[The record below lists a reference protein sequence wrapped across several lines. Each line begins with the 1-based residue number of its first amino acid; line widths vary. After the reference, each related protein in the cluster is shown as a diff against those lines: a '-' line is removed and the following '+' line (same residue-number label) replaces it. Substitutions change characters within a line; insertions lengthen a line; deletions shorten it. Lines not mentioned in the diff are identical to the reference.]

1 VAKHSVAS
9 KAPASGDLAPSVPTA
24 ESAPSATAPDRP
36 RGRRVRR
43 RWLALLVGLLA
54 IGAVVALQV
63 PQWLFPAPTK
73 TVWQEITA
81 GIQDGT
87 VPKQTALQAFAYVYK
102 VNIPGV
108 TVPQG
113 RDDSDK
119 PTSGSGVMR
128 WVQANWDGLTP
139 DQQAVINRY
148 LVTDPSYKK
157 IEASQ
162 APGATTSPAAVTS
175 GGAAKPE
182 FRLLSIPKYSPINL
196 TMAPDSPPDLSNAM
210 AVDLAADIARLGPE
224 LGMPVITPGSLA
236 LPNIELIMSDVDG
249 AGALLETHATM
260 LFGHYEP
267 CEVTAYKNAWQN
279 EQVTGSGGISDALHA
294 EITHEAVHCYQ
305 RVIWGSLATANQI
318 PSWIVE
324 GTALYLA
331 AMDTGITEPMVPST
345 WRNHY
350 LTPEQPLT
358 DRSYDAIGY
367 YSLLTHE
374 GRGLWGLMRPA
385 WQAAAAATTG
395 PERSNA
401 FIAVLNGDGP
411 DIRNNWAASYLREGS
426 WNDPWV
432 MYGPGLPADAKVI
445 RHDAKAEPAPGQT
458 GSLLARSNTVLNVS
472 ASSGEVVT
480 VTTDGLASV
489 HDNSGNFAVAFQ
501 TQSFCTVAGGCVC
514 PQGTLLQ
521 GKDVTSLKL
530 TIPFVAAFNAPS
542 GGSTYS
548 IVANKLDD
556 LCKRAATPAPKSSG
570 PSKPCG
576 TSCTSSNGDPHMLTV
591 SQQNYAFQAA
601 GEFTL
606 LRSTDGS
613 VDIQARQEP
622 YKTSGHVSIN
632 TAIAAKAGSHR
643 VGVYVTDAGLQP
655 RVNGAIVD
663 LSAGPKDLGGGA
675 LISAIGNGFEIDFPD
690 GTKVW
695 ALSVGQYGINVQ
707 IRPSDGLKASG
718 VGLLGA
724 VIPGG
729 MGLPALPD
737 GTRLPAATDA
747 QQRHNV
753 LYGQFADAWRVT
765 DSTTLFDYDSGKSTA
780 SYTDK
785 SYPADTKDLA
795 LTDLTSDQQAAG
807 NSACSAITDAGLHD
821 NCVFDVGVTG
831 QTGFADGYGAT
842 QTFYDSGIVAPTVS
856 TAPATPAPSVVS
868 GAVTVT
874 GATGLGGYAIGPDNT
889 VYLSVQTGT
898 NKYSLISF
906 DPKAGTILKQVDV
919 PRETSV
925 HYAAGSVWLPGLKTD
940 ATGDSCSITRF
951 DAGTLTELATI
962 PVPCTAFY
970 TAGPIA
976 SDGAAIWFVD
986 DSKYDSSTNKGGVIA
1001 RIDPQT
1007 NAPGASVPL
1016 PSENGYLA
1024 DSQGAVFYSDSKQ
1037 NYYRLTTGSTTL
1049 DSLGT
1054 LSSGALPAG
1063 TGLWVQSSGGKS
1075 AQYVTQAGAPQATL
1089 QIDGGLLGGDASAA
1103 YIEVGGYNAA
1113 GVSENQLWRYP
1124 IDGSTPTQIA
1134 SAPMIDGS
1142 PLDYSGSPLLISN
1155 ANGVLK
1161 IWTINNGT
1169 TPPVL
1174 LQWTPL
1180 H

>member
-9 KAPASGDLAPSVPTA
+9 KEPASGDLAPSDPAA
-24 ESAPSATAPDRP
+24 ESAPSATTPDRP

-54 IGAVVALQV
+54 IGAVVAVEL
-63 PQWLFPAPTK
+63 PQFLSPAQKYTS
-73 TVWQEITA
+73 TVWQTITD
-81 GIQDGT
+81 GITDGT
-87 VPKQTALQAFAYVYK
+87 VPKQTALEAFAYVYRTE
-102 VNIPGV
+102 IPGV
-108 TVPQG
+108 TVPKG
-113 RDDSDK
+113 IEGGDE
-119 PTSGSGVMR
+119 PTSGTGVMS
-128 WVQANWDGLTP
+128 WVQANWSALTL

-148 LVTDPSYKK
+148 LPPATQAGTVPMTAAATDT
-157 IEASQ
+157 ASS
-162 APGATTSPAAVTS
+162 GAVQPIFQLDNVASAW
-175 GGAAKPE
+175 
-182 FRLLSIPKYSPINL
+182 PINVDV
-196 TMAPDSPPDLSNAM
+196 APDVPNGLALAM
-210 AVDLAADIARLGPE
+210 ADEVAADIAHIGPKLGLPT
-224 LGMPVITPGSLA
+224 ITRGSSIV
-236 LPNIELIMSDVDG
+236 PNIELDVSDTDG
-249 AGALLETHATM
+249 GDALLLTQASDF
-260 LFGHYEP
+260 LGHYEP
-267 CEVTAYKNAWQN
+267 CEMTAYKGSWAN
-279 EQVTGSGGISDALHA
+279 ESATSGGGVSARLHVL
-294 EITHEAVHCYQ
+294 ITHEVIHCYQ
-305 RVIWGSLATANQI
+305 NVVWGSRATADLI
-318 PSWIVE
+318 PAWITE
-324 GTALYLA
+324 GTAMYLA
-331 AMDTGITEPMVPST
+331 ADDTSIAEPILGKT
-345 WRNHY
+345 WQDGYFGRDE
-350 LTPEQPLT
+350 TALT
-358 DRSYDAIGY
+358 DRTYDSFGY
-367 YSLLTHE
+367 FALLAHD
-374 GRGLWGLMRPA
+374 GRDMWKQIVQA
-385 WQAAAAATTG
+385 WQAAAQG
-395 PERSNA
+395 PARSSA
-401 FIAVLNGDGP
+401 FIAVLGGDNP
-411 DIRNNWAASYLREGS
+411 EILKSWAESYLRRSDWG
-426 WNDPWV
+426 DPWV
-432 MYGPGLPADAKVI
+432 AYGFGLPDSTQVVKHPVQAQAS
-445 RHDAKAEPAPGQT
+445 PGWI
-458 GSLLARSNTVLNVS
+458 GSVNSLANTVLNVN
-472 ASSGEVVT
+472 ATSGEVVT
-480 VTTDGLASV
+480 ITTDGWASV
-489 HDNSGNFAVAFQ
+489 HDDNGNSTTGFQ
-501 TQSFCTVAGGCVC
+501 GQSFCTVNGGCIC
-514 PQGTLLQ
+514 PQGTLLAGQ
-521 GKDVTSLKL
+521 NVAAQNL
-530 TIPFVAAFNAPS
+530 TIPFVATFNGPA

-548 IVANKLDD
+548 IIANKLDE
-556 LCKRAATPAPKSSG
+556 LCKRPATAAPKSSG
-570 PSKPCG
+570 PSRPCG

-606 LRSTDGS
+606 LRSSDGS

-622 YKTSGHVSIN
+622 FGTSGYVATN

-643 VGVYVTDAGLQP
+643 VGVYVTGAGLQAH
-655 RVNGAIVD
+655 VDGAVAD
-663 LSAGPKDLGGGA
+663 LSAGPTDLGSGA
-675 LISAIGNGFEIDFPD
+675 RISAIGNGFEIDFPD

-747 QQRHNV
+747 HQRHNV

-795 LTDLTSDQQAAG
+795 LTDLTSGQQAAG
-807 NSACSAITDAGLHD
+807 NSACSAINDAALHD
-821 NCVFDVGVTG
+821 DCVFDVGVTG
-831 QTGFADGYGAT
+831 ETGFADSYGAT
-842 QTFYDSGIVAPTVS
+842 QTFYDSGIVAPTAS
-856 TAPATPAPSVVS
+856 TAPETPAPSVVS

-889 VYLSVQTGT
+889 IYLSVQTGT

-951 DAGTLTELATI
+951 DAGTLTEQATI

-986 DSKYDSSTNKGGVIA
+986 DSKYDSSTNKGGVIT

-1037 NYYRLTTGSTTL
+1037 NYYRLATGSTTL

-1063 TGLWVQSSGGKS
+1063 TGLWVQSSGGKP
-1075 AQYVTQAGAPQATL
+1075 AQYFTQSGTPQATL
-1089 QIDGGLLGGDASAA
+1089 QIDGGLVGGDASAA
-1103 YIEVGGYNAA
+1103 YIEVGGSNAV

-1134 SAPMIDGS
+1134 TSPTVDGS
-1142 PLDYSGSPLLISN
+1142 PLYYSGDPRLISN
-1155 ANGVLK
+1155 ANGILK
-1161 IWTINNGT
+1161 IWTINSGT

>member
-1 VAKHSVAS
+1 VATPNPHH
-9 KAPASGDLAPSVPTA
+9 
-24 ESAPSATAPDRP
+24 
-36 RGRRVRR
+36 GRRVRR
-43 RWLALLVGLLA
+43 RWLAVLVGLLA
-54 IGAVVALQV
+54 IGAVVALEV
-63 PQWLFPAPTK
+63 PQWLSPAPSQSI
-73 TVWQEITA
+73 WQEITA

-128 WVQANWDGLTP
+128 WVQANWDRLTP

-148 LVTDPSYKK
+148 LVTDPSYRK

-162 APGATTSPAAVTS
+162 APGATPSTAAVTS

-182 FRLLSIPKYSPINL
+182 FRLLSLPKWSPINL
-196 TMAPDSPPDLSNAM
+196 TMAPDAPSDLSNAM
-210 AVDLAADIARLGPE
+210 AIDLAADIARLGPE

-236 LPNIELIMSDVDG
+236 LPNIELIMSDTDG

-260 LFGHYEP
+260 LLGHYEP

-279 EQVTGSGGISDALHA
+279 QQVTGSGGISDALHA

-331 AMDTGITEPMVPST
+331 GMDTGITEPMVPST

-350 LTPEQPLT
+350 LTPEQSLT

-374 GRGLWGLMRPA
+374 GRDLWKLMRPA
-385 WQAAAAATTG
+385 WQAAAAATSG
-395 PERSNA
+395 PDRSNA

-411 DIRNNWAASYLREGS
+411 DIRNNWAASYLRESS
-426 WNDPWV
+426 WSDPWV
-432 MYGPGLPADAKVI
+432 MYGLGLPADAKVI
-445 RHDAKAEPAPGQT
+445 RHDAKAEPAPGRT

-501 TQSFCTVAGGCVC
+501 SQTFCTVATCVC

-556 LCKRAATPAPKSSG
+556 LCKRPATPAPKSSG
-570 PSKPCG
+570 PSRPCG

-606 LRSTDGS
+606 LRSADGS

-622 YKTSGHVSIN
+622 FRTSGYVSTN
-632 TAIAAKAGSHR
+632 TAIAAKVGSHR
-643 VGVYVTDAGLQP
+643 VGVYVTDTGLQP
-655 RVNGAIVD
+655 RVDGAIVD

-675 LISAIGNGFEIDFPD
+675 SISAIGNGFEIDFPD

-707 IRPSDGLKASG
+707 IRAADGLKASG

-737 GTRLPAATDA
+737 GTRLPAATDPH
-747 QQRHNV
+747 QRHNV

-785 SYPADTKDLA
+785 SYPADTKDVT
-795 LTDLTSDQQAAG
+795 LTDLTSGQQAAG
-807 NSACSAITDAGLHD
+807 NSACSAITNSALHD
-821 NCVFDVGVTG
+821 DCVFDVGVTG
-831 QTGFADGYGAT
+831 QTGFADGYDAT
-842 QTFYDSGIVAPTVS
+842 QTFYDSGIAAPTVS
-856 TAPATPAPSVVS
+856 TAPATPPPGAVS
-868 GAVTVT
+868 GAFTVA
-874 GATGLGGYAIGPDNT
+874 GATAVRGYAIGPDNT
-889 VYLSVQTGT
+889 VYLSAQTGD

-906 DPKAGTILKQVDV
+906 DAKNGNILKQVDIPV
-919 PRETSV
+919 QTTV
-925 HYAAGSVWLPGLKTD
+925 HFAAGSVWLPGLKTD
-940 ATGDSCSITRF
+940 ASGRRCNVTRF
-951 DAGTLTELATI
+951 DAGTLTEQTTI
-962 PVPCTAFY
+962 PVPCNVFDET
-970 TAGPIA
+970 GPIA
-976 SDGAAIWFVD
+976 SDGEAVWFVD
-986 DSKYDSSTNKGGVIA
+986 DSKYDSATGKGVVVT

-1007 NAPGASVPL
+1007 NAPGTSVPL
-1016 PSENGYLA
+1016 PAINGYLY
-1024 DSQGAVFYSDSKQ
+1024 DSQGALFYSDSNQ
-1037 NYYRLTTGSTTL
+1037 NYYRLTTGSTAV

-1054 LSSGALPAG
+1054 LGSGVWPAG
-1063 TGLWVQSSGGKS
+1063 TGLWVQNSDGKS
-1075 AQYVTQAGAPQATL
+1075 AQYFTQAGTPQATL
-1089 QIDGGLLGGDASAA
+1089 QIDGIVVGGDASAA
-1103 YIEVGGYNAA
+1103 YIEVVGHNAA
-1113 GVSENQLWRYP
+1113 GDSENQLWRYP
-1124 IDGSTPTQIA
+1124 IDGSTPAQIA
-1134 SAPMIDGS
+1134 TAPTIDGE
-1142 PLDYSGSPLLISN
+1142 PLGYFGEPTPISN
-1155 ANGVLK
+1155 SAGFLR
-1161 IWTINNGT
+1161 IWTINGGT
-1169 TPPVL
+1169 APVPLVL
-1174 LQWTPL
+1174 LQWTPVP
-1180 H
+1180 